1 MGKRQR
7 QKSVRLHADTG
18 RGSVPGIM
26 GLGRDVV
33 LWDGWRDGGLADLV
47 LALVEQEVGGTGL
60 QEQMGIERV
69 SDCFSRLHLFD
80 RKTVK
85 TAIQ

>member
-1 MGKRQR
+1 MGKR

-18 RGSVPGIM
+18 RGSVHGIM

-60 QEQMGIERV
+60 QEQMEIERV

-80 RKTVK
+80 RKQQYSE
-85 TAIQ
+85 IL